1 MTYILSEQRDLDP
14 KGSFERYRA
23 YLETVRERFPVS
35 AYALA
40 TSDWY
45 FDARDHRCPHDAWL
59 ESSQLSESGTGER
72 AETRDLSLTL
82 RLLGAYHDGHI
93 ELFYPRVVSYFFDAA
108 NVEHGHGDFRYDE
121 LRVDDAGRLEHE
133 IEWSSSG
140 LTRRWRIVASDVIY
154 RWTPIPHA
162 DAR

>member
-1 MTYILSEQRDLDP
+1 VAYILAAERDVDP
-14 KGSFERYRA
+14 KGSFARYRA
-23 YLETVRERFPVS
+23 YLESVRERFPPS

-59 ESSQLSESGTGER
+59 ESAQLTESASGER
-72 AETRDLSLTL
+72 SEERTLSLTL

-93 ELFYPRVVSYFFDAA
+93 ELFYPRVLSYAIDTPDA
-108 NVEHGHGDFRYDE
+108 EHGHGDFRYDE

-133 IEWSSSG
+133 IEWSRGGS
-140 LTRRWRIVASDVIY
+140 TARWRIVASDVTF
-154 RWTPIPHA
+154 RWTPRPSA
-162 DAR
+162 T